1 MTACER
7 RRAATVTLTR
17 QACRVSVVSV
27 SVPCPESGPDA
38 LSPPP
43 GLPAPR
49 GFRTAFAAAY
59 AVAYLVGG
67 ERRMLRLISRYGPI
81 MTMPILSLGE
91 VAIVSDPALAKEV
104 FTAPTDVLLGG
115 EGVGPAAAIYGS
127 GSMFVQE
134 EPEHLR
140 RRKLL
145 TPSLHGAAL
154 TSYVPII
161 ENSTRA
167 AMRSWPVDRPFQM
180 LEAAR
185 SLMLDVIV
193 KVIFGVEEPDEV
205 RRLGRP
211 FERLLNLGV
220 SEQLT
225 VRYALRRLG
234 ALRVWPS
241 RARAFREIDDVVMPL
256 IAQRRGDPGLT
267 EQSDVLALL
276 MCARGEDGER
286 LSDSEIRDDLITLV
300 LAGHETTATTLA
312 WAFDLLLH
320 HPDALQR
327 VREEAVSGAEEF
339 TTAVINETLRV
350 RPPAPLTA
358 RVAAKPFRI
367 GGYCVDAGTRIVVHI
382 IAINRH
388 SDVYDHPNE
397 FRPERFLGTRPQTFA
412 WVPFGGGV
420 KRCLG
425 AAFSVRELITVLH
438 TLLREGE
445 FSAVDAR
452 PERIVR
458 RSIMLAPRHGTRV
471 VFRPY
476 RSFQESFEN
485 LPSGGGEPRL

>member
-1 MTACER
+1 
-7 RRAATVTLTR
+7 VG
-17 QACRVSVVSV
+17 
-27 SVPCPESGPDA
+27 PSGVRPKNAPDA
-38 LSPPP
+38 LPSPP

-49 GFRTAFAAAY
+49 TFRLAFAAAY

-67 ERRMLRLISRYGPI
+67 ERRMLRLIRRYGPI
-81 MTMPILSLGE
+81 MTMPILSLGD

-115 EGVGPAAAIYGS
+115 EGVGPAAAIYGT

-145 TPSLHGAAL
+145 TPPLHGAAL
-154 TSYVPII
+154 SGYVPIMQ
-161 ENSTRA
+161 NSTRA
-167 AMRSWPVDRPFQM
+167 AMRSWPVDRPFEM

-193 KVIFGVEEPDEV
+193 KVIFGVEDPDEV

-225 VRYALRRLG
+225 VRYALRHFG
-234 ALRVWPS
+234 TLRVWPQ
-241 RARAFREIDDVVMPL
+241 RAQANREIDDVVMPL
-256 IAQRRGDPGLT
+256 IAQRRNDPRLD
-267 EQSDVLALL
+267 EQLDILALL

-286 LSDSEIRDDLITLV
+286 LSDSEIRDDLITLM

-312 WAFDLLLH
+312 WVMDLLLH
-320 HPDALQR
+320 HPDALRR
-327 VREEAVSGAEEF
+327 VKSEALGGDEDF
-339 TTAVINETLRV
+339 TTAVIHESLRV

-358 RVAAKPFRI
+358 RVAAKPFAI
-367 GGYCVDAGTRIVVHI
+367 GGYCVDPGTRIVVHI
-382 IAINRH
+382 IAINRNPGT
-388 SDVYDHPNE
+388 YQHPHE
-397 FRPERFLGTRPQTFA
+397 FRPERFLGTRPQTYA

-425 AAFSVRELITVLH
+425 ASFSMRELITVLH
-438 TLLREGE
+438 VLLREGE
-445 FSAVDAR
+445 FTAVDEA
-452 PERIVR
+452 PEKIVR

-471 VFRPY
+471 RFRPAF
-476 RSFQESFEN
+476 S
-485 LPSGGGEPRL
+485 PS